1 MFNLNMLAMKKLW
14 FLSLLLFCASLHVM
28 SQAWTVYNG
37 NELPTESTPAFVA
50 GDNSP
55 DAGFVA
61 EVIADPDSAGNKL
74 FKYDHPV
81 IEGKQTY
88 KMEWN
93 IGTGT
98 QATIIARIKGIVGSN
113 SNRVAEIDVRNSTS
127 GVGSKLQIRYDD
139 SVQFES
145 PAVVAYLNNTDE
157 WHIYR
162 FVMNGADFTLYVDE
176 KPTPLLSGTSTK
188 ARTDNWF
195 KFGDQSASFSHSG
208 LFDYI
213 IWDVTGAYAPGQGA
227 PIPDTLSKHYYGEQI
242 NKLNEL
248 PNEKPVLFPNP
259 SNGVIQISAPS
270 EWINAA
276 YLIVNP
282 MGQLVQS
289 GTIID
294 RNMIIKTSKLPDGSY
309 TLIIQSGERKL
320 FTEQFIHVK
329 Q

>member
-1 MFNLNMLAMKKLW
+1 MKKVW
-14 FLSLLLFCASLHVM
+14 FLFSLLFFVSVHVI

-98 QATIIARIKGIVGSN
+98 QATIVARIKGIAGSN
-113 SNRVAEIDVRNSTS
+113 SIRVAEIDVRNSTS

-139 SVQFES
+139 SIQLES
-145 PAVVAYLNNTDE
+145 PAIAAYLNNSDE

-162 FVMNGADFTLYVDE
+162 FVMNGADFTVYVDE
-176 KPTPLLSGTSTK
+176 NPTPVLSGTSTK

-195 KFGDQSASFSHSG
+195 KFGDQSATYSHSG

-227 PIPDTLSKHYYGEQI
+227 TIPDTLSKHYFGEQI
-242 NKLNEL
+242 NKITEFSGG
-248 PNEKPVLFPNP
+248 KPVIFPNP
-259 SNGVIQISAPS
+259 SKGEIKINAPA

-276 YLIVNP
+276 YLIINP
-282 MGQLVQS
+282 LGQVVQN
-289 GTIID
+289 GVIKD
-294 RNMIIKTSKLPDGSY
+294 NNMLIKTNKLPDGSY
-309 TLIIQSGERKL
+309 TIIIQSGEQKL
-320 FTEQFIHVK
+320 YSEQFVHIK
-329 Q
+329 P

>member
-1 MFNLNMLAMKKLW
+1 MKKVW
-14 FLSLLLFCASLHVM
+14 FLFSLLFFVSIHVK

-98 QATIIARIKGIVGSN
+98 QATIVARIKGIAGSN
-113 SNRVAEIDVRNSTS
+113 SIRVAEIDVRNSTS

-139 SVQFES
+139 SVQLES
-145 PAVVAYLNNTDE
+145 PAIAAYLNNSDE

-162 FVMNGADFTLYVDE
+162 FVMNGADFTVYVDE
-176 KPTPLLSGTSTK
+176 NPTPVLSGTSTK

-195 KFGDQSASFSHSG
+195 KFGDQSATYSHSA

-227 PIPDTLSKHYYGEQI
+227 PIPDTLSKHYFGEQT
-242 NKLNEL
+242 NKIIEQSVD
-248 PNEKPVLFPNP
+248 KPVIFPNP
-259 SNGVIQISAPS
+259 SKGEIKIIAPA

-289 GTIID
+289 GMIKD
-294 RNMIIKTSKLPDGSY
+294 KNMVIRTNKLADGSY
-309 TLIIQSGERKL
+309 TIIIQSGEQKL
-320 FTEQFIHVK
+320 YSEQFVHIK
-329 Q
+329 P

>member
-1 MFNLNMLAMKKLW
+1 MKKEWYLLITL
-14 FLSLLLFCASLHVM
+14 FLLASLNVM
-28 SQAWTVYNG
+28 SQGWTVYNG

-55 DAGFVA
+55 DASFVA
-61 EVIADPDSAGNKL
+61 EVIADPDSSANKL
-74 FKYDHPV
+74 FKYDHYV

-98 QATIIARIKGIVGSN
+98 QATIIARIKGIAGSN

-139 SVQFES
+139 TIQLES
-145 PAVVAYLNNTDE
+145 PAVTAFLEKTSE

-162 FVMNGADFTLYVDE
+162 FVMNGADFTVYVDE

-195 KFGDQSASFSHSG
+195 KFGDQSANFSHSG

-213 IWDVTGAYAPGQGA
+213 IWDVSGAYAPGQGA
-227 PIPDTLSKHYYGEQI
+227 PIPDTLSKHFYGEVTNNI
-242 NKLNEL
+242 AEKS
-248 PNEKPVLFPNP
+248 NEKAVVFPNP
-259 SNGVIQISAPS
+259 SQGEIKITAPL
-270 EWINAA
+270 EWINAD
-276 YLIVNP
+276 YLIINP
-282 MGQLVQS
+282 LGQLVQA
-289 GTIID
+289 GIIND
-294 RNMIIKTSKLPDGSY
+294 RNTLIKTDKLSDGTY
-309 TLIIQSGERKL
+309 TLIIQSGEKKL
-320 FTEQFIHVK
+320 YSEQFIHIK
-329 Q
+329 

>member
-1 MFNLNMLAMKKLW
+1 MKKVG
-14 FLSLLLFCASLHVM
+14 FLLSFLFLTGIHLM

-55 DAGFVA
+55 DASFVA

-88 KMEWN
+88 KMEWE

-98 QATIIARIKGIVGSN
+98 AATIIARIKGIAGTN

-127 GVGSKLQIRYDD
+127 GIGSKLQIRYDD
-139 SVQFES
+139 TIQLES
-145 PAVVAYLNNTDE
+145 PAVSAFLEKTSE

-162 FVMNGADFTLYVDE
+162 FVMNGADFTVYVDE
-176 KPTPLLSGTSTK
+176 KPTPVLSGTSTK

-195 KFGDQSASFSHSG
+195 KFGDQSANFSHSG

-227 PIPDTLSKHYYGEQI
+227 PIPDTLSKHYYGEQT
-242 NKLNEL
+242 NKIIEISSD
-248 PNEKPVLFPNP
+248 KPVIFPNP
-259 SNGVIQISAPS
+259 SKGEIKITASA
-270 EWINAA
+270 EWINTEF
-276 YLIVNP
+276 LIVNSL
-282 MGQLVQS
+282 GQLVQN
-289 GTIID
+289 GIINERNTIL
-294 RNMIIKTSKLPDGSY
+294 KTDNLAEGSY
-309 TLIIQSGERKL
+309 TLIIQSGEKKL
-320 FTEQFIHVK
+320 YSQPFIHIK
-329 Q
+329 